1 MAAPGRPILGVA
13 AAIAITSTMDA
24 TGLTAFSAL
33 PLLPL
38 MVLFWYLER
47 PPRPRMGF
55 TWSRAGDFGLAVL
68 YPLVVLGAGALVA
81 IAAGAAHL
89 SEVDWR
95 RASLLFARVAL
106 GTFLVVILTEE
117 GFFRGWLWASLERTG
132 ESPNRVL
139 ISTSVAFALWHWS
152 WVTLK
157 TGGDLP
163 GWQIPVFL
171 VNAAFM
177 GAVWGLLRAI
187 SGSVIVASLSHGV
200 WNGIAYVFFG
210 VGTKA
215 GALGIANTA
224 IFGPEVGIVGLALN
238 AAFAVALWKWWHL
251 RGGRAGRDAGE
262 RVGRADRD
270 LPDPAP
276 RAFRRAAR

>member
-1 MAAPGRPILGVA
+1 MAPALGRSILGVA

-38 MVLFWYLER
+38 VLLFWCLER

-55 TWSRAGDFGLAVL
+55 AWARTGDFGLALL
-68 YPLVVLGAGALVA
+68 YPLVVIGTGALVS

-89 SEVDWR
+89 SEIDWR
-95 RASLLFARVAL
+95 RASFLFARVAL
-106 GTFLVVILTEE
+106 GTFLTVILTEE
-117 GFFRGWLWASLERTG
+117 GFFRGWLWASLERAG

-139 ISTSVAFALWHWS
+139 IWTSVAFALWHWS

-163 GWQIPVFL
+163 SWQIPVFL

-177 GAVWGLLRAI
+177 GAVWGLLRAM

-224 IFGPEVGIVGLALN
+224 IFGPEVGIVGLAIN
-238 AAFAVALWKWWHL
+238 AAFAVALWKWWHV
-251 RGGRAGRDAGE
+251 RTSRAG
-262 RVGRADRD
+262 
-270 LPDPAP
+270 
-276 RAFRRAAR
+276 